1 MNMQA
6 GKIDQAEAFAQIKA
20 ELKDSDDYNDAEI
33 KLRLGNRYK
42 KVKWNEFESIMG
54 AYDISNA
61 IHEACRFSHDFVG
74 ELTKLADDYY
84 KDIIES
90 GEV

>member
-1 MNMQA
+1 MQA
-6 GKIDQAEAFAQIKA
+6 GKIDQAETFAQIKA

-33 KLRLGNRYK
+33 KLRLRNRYK
-42 KVKWNEFESIMG
+42 KVKWNEF
-54 AYDISNA
+54 
-61 IHEACRFSHDFVG
+61 SHDFVG
-74 ELTKLADDYY
+74 KLTKLADDYY

>member
-1 MNMQA
+1 MQA
-6 GKIDQAEAFAQIKA
+6 GKIDQAETFAQIKA

-33 KLRLGNRYK
+33 KLRLRNRYK
-42 KVKWNEFESIMG
+42 KVKRNE
-54 AYDISNA
+54 
-61 IHEACRFSHDFVG
+61 FSHDFVG

>member
-1 MNMQA
+1 MQA
-6 GKIDQAEAFAQIKA
+6 GKIDQAETFAQIKA

-33 KLRLGNRYK
+33 RLRLRNRYK
-42 KVKWNEFESIMG
+42 KVKWNE
-54 AYDISNA
+54 
-61 IHEACRFSHDFVG
+61 FSHDFVG